1 MLCSTH
7 AECIFAKGRKLAAAY
22 LPQEVAP
29 NVILVRGTGVGPTGH
44 RLGLSST
51 FDLTCHPAIFLH
63 PRFMVRYSHRRH
75 LQEDGEHRSDSPS
88 VAGDAAWIR
97 TNRAGPL
104 RHHHRRGGRLER
116 CRLEGLVRGGQPLVG
131 FRGSSL
137 CIGADPPRVSNGSR
151 GRLSLVAGAACG
163 AATSSSSSSSSAAL
177 SRPLI
182 EVCRAPWG
190 PMGPQPRGC
199 ACARAAVAALAERAH
214 VARTERTRR
223 QQRQPPRAAVQ
234 PPRSPQLWDLL
245 SRT

>member
-7 AECIFAKGRKLAAAY
+7 AEWIFAKGRKLAAAY

-51 FDLTCHPAIFLH
+51 FDLACHPAIFLH
-63 PRFMVRYSHRRH
+63 PRFMVRYLHRRH

-131 FRGSSL
+131 FRGSAV
-137 CIGADPPRVSNGSR
+137 CVGADPPPREQWLPRSTLACGRR
-151 GRLSLVAGAACG
+151 GRWRSDFEIDGILVDG
-163 AATSSSSSSSSAAL
+163 
-177 SRPLI
+177 LI
-182 EVCRAPWG
+182 ETSIV
-190 PMGPQPRGC
+190 
-199 ACARAAVAALAERAH
+199 
-214 VARTERTRR
+214 
-223 QQRQPPRAAVQ
+223 
-234 PPRSPQLWDLL
+234 
-245 SRT
+245 